1 MRDKVRAYT
10 SQIQFGWDKDNRPQ
24 AGIDAYGK
32 AALKAKSEGYT
43 AIKADPLQ
51 RDIDGKKNYRN
62 SSLLGHDKLK
72 LCHDRLASIRQAV
85 GEDMDIIL
93 ELHAKSDF
101 NAAVQIAKISK
112 EFNIYYLEEPF
123 GPLNP
128 ELFTKLKEQID
139 IPLAPGERIYMR
151 YGYRPFLENRS
162 LDIIQPDLAN
172 CGGISEAKKI
182 CDMAHIYDVLVQ
194 THVCGGPI
202 SNAAALQIE
211 AMIPNFC
218 IHEYHVG
225 NMSDFTKSL
234 AMYAD
239 DPVDGYITIP
249 DRPGIGQ
256 DVPQAILDQCS
267 HYQVK

>member
-1 MRDKVRAYT
+1 MPARSSLAGIRII
-10 SQIQFGWDKDNRPQ
+10 SPQ

-51 RDIDGKKNYRN
+51 RDIEVKKNYRN
-62 SSLLGHDKLK
+62 SGLLGHDKLK

-139 IPLAPGERIYMR
+139 IPLASGERIYTR

-182 CDMAHIYDVLVQ
+182 CDMVHIYDVLVQ

-202 SNAAALQIE
+202 SNAAAL
-211 AMIPNFC
+211 
-218 IHEYHVG
+218 
-225 NMSDFTKSL
+225 
-234 AMYAD
+234 
-239 DPVDGYITIP
+239 
-249 DRPGIGQ
+249 
-256 DVPQAILDQCS
+256 
-267 HYQVK
+267 